1 MGHYGCTA
9 FLLSSGSFHHI
20 LNQTGQWP
28 LTTAL
33 TLLLTFCNQ
42 FKSLVGARLYKARSR
57 AFPNFRWTA
66 LDIWISTSEKM
77 NQLLHYFFAI
87 CLKKK
92 ARHCPSK
99 EVHPWKTPMSP
110 CRMLMSSKCK
120 VKPLNRS
127 LLSGGR
133 ISMIMI
139 NWSYLLSSLSIVFLF
154 RGACRQNGG
163 VGEQTFAIFDSSL
176 QSWGCL
182 QNWHNDQQFDLF
194 CIFYILLR
202 LIRWDHYQI
211 LVHIYHR
218 GHVDSQLL
226 ARHLWD
232 W

>member
-139 NWSYLLSSLSIVFLF
+139 NWSYLLSSLSMVF
-154 RGACRQNGG
+154 
-163 VGEQTFAIFDSSL
+163 SSEVHVVRMEVLENRPL
-176 QSWGCL
+176 QSST
-182 QNWHNDQQFDLF
+182 
-194 CIFYILLR
+194 LR
-202 LIRWDHYQI
+202 YSLEVASKTDIVISNLICFVYFTFSSD
-211 LVHIYHR
+211 
-218 GHVDSQLL
+218 
-226 ARHLWD
+226 
-232 W
+232 

>member
-1 MGHYGCTA
+1 MA
-9 FLLSSGSFHHI
+9 
-20 LNQTGQWP
+20 
-28 LTTAL
+28 
-33 TLLLTFCNQ
+33 
-42 FKSLVGARLYKARSR
+42 ARLSFFLPGPSTTFSIRLASGHWR
-57 AFPNFRWTA
+57 PRWHFFWHFATNLNPWWA
-66 LDIWISTSEKM
+66 LDCTRLDPELSPTSGGLCWIYESALQRKWTSCFTTFLQYAWM
-77 NQLLHYFFAI
+77 
-87 CLKKK
+87 KKT
-92 ARHCPSK
+92 RHCPSK

-182 QNWHNDQQFDLF
+182 QNWHSDQQFDLF

-202 LIRWDHYQI
+202 LIRWDHNQI

-218 GHVDSQLL
+218 GHVVSQLL